1 MVALLSLFFSAIFA
15 GIFYSPGEGDGED
28 INGRNKVQI
37 MLFYPIN
44 LRIADKDCAV
54 IGGGAV
60 AERKVISLVNAGAAV
75 TVISP
80 ELTPELNKMVQ
91 EKQISNVERPY
102 KKGDLTGFYM
112 VICATDNAEVNRL
125 AAAEA
130 EQIGILV
137 NVADAPEL
145 GNFSV
150 PAQVKH
156 GDLLLTVSTGGKSPA
171 MAKKLRQELSKRY
184 GEEYGLYL
192 DIIDKIRR
200 ELKQKLATSKEREL
214 FWRETIDEDVLAL
227 LRQGKIE
234 EAEARICH
242 ATSCIGIKS

>member
-1 MVALLSLFFSAIFA
+1 
-15 GIFYSPGEGDGED
+15 
-28 INGRNKVQI
+28 
-37 MLFYPIN
+37 MLFYPVN
-44 LRIADKDCAV
+44 LRIAGKLCAV

-60 AERKVISLVNAGAAV
+60 AQRKVASLLAAGAEV

-80 ELTPELNKMVQ
+80 ELTVGLAEMVR
-91 EKQISNVERPY
+91 EKRFKYVERSY
-102 KKGDLTGFYM
+102 KKGDLTGFYL
-112 VICATDNAEVNRL
+112 VICATDNALANQL
-125 AAAEA
+125 AAEEA
-130 EQIGILV
+130 EQRGILV

-150 PAQVKH
+150 PAQIKH

-171 MAKKLRQELSKRY
+171 MAKKLRQELAERY

-192 DIIDKIRR
+192 DIVDKVRR
-200 ELKQKLATSKEREL
+200 QLKEKLATPKEREL

-227 LRQGKIE
+227 LRQGRIE

-242 ATSCIGIKS
+242 ATSCIGIES